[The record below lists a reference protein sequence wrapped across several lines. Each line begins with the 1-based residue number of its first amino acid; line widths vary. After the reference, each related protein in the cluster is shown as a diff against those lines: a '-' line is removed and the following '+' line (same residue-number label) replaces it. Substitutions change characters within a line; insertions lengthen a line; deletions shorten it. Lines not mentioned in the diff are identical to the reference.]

1 MKNELAGT
9 IWRMEIKIHLRCL
22 YEVLY
27 EIPPHMYVHIG
38 YVCMYVHTS
47 YITSQE
53 VLYTYYEICILLKN
67 TGIGSRY
74 LVIPN
79 YVCIMNE

>member
-9 IWRMEIKIHLRCL
+9 ILRMEIKIHLRWL

-38 YVCMYVHTS
+38 YVCM

-67 TGIGSRY
+67 TGISVFGNSKLCMY
-74 LVIPN
+74 
-79 YVCIMNE
+79 YE

>member
-38 YVCMYVHTS
+38 YVHMYVH
-47 YITSQE
+47 YITRSTLYIHIMKYVYYLKIL
-53 VLYTYYEICILLKN
+53 VLDL
-67 TGIGSRY
+67 GIW
-74 LVIPN
+74 
-79 YVCIMNE
+79 